1 MLGIEIKI
9 FFISGGRAFPYALGL
24 RASMFIPLRDLLPS
38 IKGGERKLARSEKRR
53 EKDQVCDKV
62 EGNSS
67 KQQNSPILGVQI
79 ISIKRLLWVMC
90 AHSQVIR
97 TIFFLRIPRI
107 VQFLA
112 LLLSRRRTRTEIR
125 YITNLFY
132 LASTLSGGKERG
144 MRLCFPSGIRNET
157 LSGRHACISS
167 GHR

>member
-9 FFISGGRAFPYALGL
+9 FFISGGGAFPYALGL

-38 IKGGERKLARSEKRR
+38 LKGGERKLARSEKRR

-79 ISIKRLLWVMC
+79 ISIKRLLLLMC
-90 AHSQVIR
+90 AHSKVLR

-107 VQFLA
+107 VQFLGA
-112 LLLSRRRTRTEIR
+112 AFSAKDEDGDTVHNQPLLLSIYAQRRERERDAAVLPLRNTE
-125 YITNLFY
+125 
-132 LASTLSGGKERG
+132 
-144 MRLCFPSGIRNET
+144 
-157 LSGRHACISS
+157 
-167 GHR
+167 